1 MSWRLSLGIDD
12 NILKNYAA
20 KCVPSSDGTRSA
32 RQRSEPLS
40 DNEIMEKIRDAR
52 KQGMEEA
59 KYIKGLKHNELEIEI
74 NE

>member
-1 MSWRLSLGIDD
+1 MGIDD

-32 RQRSEPLS
+32 CQRSEPLS
-40 DNEIMEKIRDAR
+40 DDEIMEKIRDAQ

-59 KYIKGLKHNELEIEI
+59 KCIKGLKHNELEIELGD
-74 NE
+74 